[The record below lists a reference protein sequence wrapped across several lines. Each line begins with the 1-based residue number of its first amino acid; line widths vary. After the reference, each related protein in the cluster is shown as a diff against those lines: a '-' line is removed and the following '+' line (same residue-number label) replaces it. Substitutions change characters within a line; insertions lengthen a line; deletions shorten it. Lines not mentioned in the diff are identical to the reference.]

1 MEPLYHKTKQL
12 ILEISDCFQN
22 LDKFKQSESDVNP
35 VEKEIQEKIQLVKS

>member
-22 LDKFKQSESDVNP
+22 LEKFKQSESDVNH
-35 VEKEIQEKIQLVKS
+35 VEKEIQEKMNLVQS